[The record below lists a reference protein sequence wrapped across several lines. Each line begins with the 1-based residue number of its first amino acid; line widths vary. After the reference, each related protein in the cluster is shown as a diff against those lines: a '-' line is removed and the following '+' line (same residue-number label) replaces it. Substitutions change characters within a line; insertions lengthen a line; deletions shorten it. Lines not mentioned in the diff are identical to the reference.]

1 MHKHLTWTDRLKIE
15 KGLKEG
21 LKPLAIAARLHVHNT
36 TIYREIKRGT
46 YTHLN
51 SDLTTE
57 ERYSPEIAEQR
68 YRDNLAAKGGSL
80 KIGND
85 RELAEFIER
94 KIVEEGY
101 SPAAVV
107 GEIKK
112 SGLSFRTEICEKTIY
127 NYIDKGVFLRLTR
140 KDLPERGKRKRK
152 YDKVERKKAARAP
165 KGESIEE
172 RPKEINERATFGHW
186 EGDCVCGKKRTK
198 EALFVL
204 SERLTRQEIIIKMP
218 DQTAASVVRA
228 PALAPVPHVL
238 EQADYYFIRGFA
250 HAHVAHE
257 LKAFAAPV
265 RQRAVA
271 LILRAESNV
280 QQLPRRYRQAVYFNL
295 PRERIPAEK
304 AAFICAAYGER
315 GLPAFGRAAV
325 LHKRCVNAA
334 LYAALLRQGKVHK
347 RQNQRRGQY
356 DE

>member
-112 SGLSFRTEICEKTIY
+112 SGLSFRTEICEK
-127 NYIDKGVFLRLTR
+127 D
-140 KDLPERGKRKRK
+140 DLQLHRQGRVPSA
-152 YDKVERKKAARAP
+152 D
-165 KGESIEE
+165 
-172 RPKEINERATFGHW
+172 
-186 EGDCVCGKKRTK
+186 KKRPSGAG
-198 EALFVL
+198 EA
-204 SERLTRQEIIIKMP
+204 
-218 DQTAASVVRA
+218 
-228 PALAPVPHVL
+228 
-238 EQADYYFIRGFA
+238 QAE
-250 HAHVAHE
+250 V
-257 LKAFAAPV
+257 
-265 RQRAVA
+265 
-271 LILRAESNV
+271 
-280 QQLPRRYRQAVYFNL
+280 
-295 PRERIPAEK
+295 
-304 AAFICAAYGER
+304 
-315 GLPAFGRAAV
+315 
-325 LHKRCVNAA
+325 
-334 LYAALLRQGKVHK
+334 
-347 RQNQRRGQY
+347 
-356 DE
+356 